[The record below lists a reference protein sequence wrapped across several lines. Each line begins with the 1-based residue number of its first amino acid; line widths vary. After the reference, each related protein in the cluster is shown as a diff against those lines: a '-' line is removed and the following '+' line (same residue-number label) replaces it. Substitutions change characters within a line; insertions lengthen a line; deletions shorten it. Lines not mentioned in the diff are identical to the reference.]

1 MNLSDQIK
9 NLIRN
14 GKKDGYILEDN
25 LSECISSLPP
35 VDQDYIRNTID
46 GFKIQVVK
54 SIDDYDELKYMSGED
69 AISFLQNLSD
79 GNHHAFKKNSKD
91 E

>member
-46 GFKIQVVK
+46 GFKIQIVK
-54 SIDDYDELKYMSGED
+54 SIDDYDEFKIYVGKD
-69 AISFLQNLSD
+69 AINFLQNLSD
-79 GNHHAFKKNSKD
+79 GNHHAFKNDSKD

>member
-54 SIDDYDELKYMSGED
+54 SIDDYDE
-69 AISFLQNLSD
+69 
-79 GNHHAFKKNSKD
+79 FKIYVGRGCNKFSSKSK
-91 E
+91 